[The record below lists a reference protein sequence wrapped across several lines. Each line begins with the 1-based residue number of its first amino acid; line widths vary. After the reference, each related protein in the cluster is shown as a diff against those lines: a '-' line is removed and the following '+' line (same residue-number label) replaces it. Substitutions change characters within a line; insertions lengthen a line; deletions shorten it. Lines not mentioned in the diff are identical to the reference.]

1 MSNGKAITTL
11 MLILAFLILLP
22 LSLAET
28 RRIWNMTQPQPQQDE
43 PAKWVNV
50 PDARYQQTVN
60 MAVMWRTP
68 NAGGLSPQQAL
79 EATVARMQYEQGT
92 MLGSDKNAKALVKAM
107 EALAILEDRPTVTE
121 DGFPIIE

>member
-1 MSNGKAITTL
+1 MTNGKAITTL

-28 RRIWNMTQPQPQQDE
+28 RRIWNMTQPQPQQE

-50 PDARYQQTVN
+50 PESRYQQTVN

-68 NAGGLSPQQAL
+68 KADGMAPQQVL
-79 EATVARMQYEQGT
+79 EATSARMQYEQGT
-92 MLGSDKNAKALVKAM
+92 ELGSDKNARALVKAM
-107 EALAILEDRPTVTE
+107 EALAILEDRPTETK